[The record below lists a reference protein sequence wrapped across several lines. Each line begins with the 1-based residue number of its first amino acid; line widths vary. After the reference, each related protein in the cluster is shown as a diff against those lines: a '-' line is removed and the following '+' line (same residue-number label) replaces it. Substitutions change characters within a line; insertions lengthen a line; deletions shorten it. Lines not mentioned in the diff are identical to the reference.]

1 MNLLLFSKNFY
12 FMKDFIHLIART
24 SNAKAREQLLKIA
37 TKPRKKCQ
45 SEARLDDKFIK
56 SIKSV

>member
-1 MNLLLFSKNFY
+1 MNLFLEIIY
-12 FMKDFIHLIART
+12 FMKDFIYLIART

-45 SEARLDDKFIK
+45 SEARLDDKFVK
-56 SIKSV
+56 SINC